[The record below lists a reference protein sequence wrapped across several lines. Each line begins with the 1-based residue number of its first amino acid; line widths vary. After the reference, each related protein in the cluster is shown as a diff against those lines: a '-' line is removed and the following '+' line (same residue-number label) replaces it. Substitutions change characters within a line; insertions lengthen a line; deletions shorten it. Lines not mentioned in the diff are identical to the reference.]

1 MSIVEKSGLMK
12 YKDAAG
18 NTTIMYPITNTDSV
32 DGLEEWNKAILLKN
46 TQVMLPASEYWK
58 SVCYGNDKFVA
69 VALFNGIAAYS
80 TDGINWT
87 QTTFPTNN
95 GGWDSV
101 CYGSVTFVAMT
112 NGSIAAYST
121 DGINWTQTT
130 LPYDS
135 YWTSVCYGNGTF
147 VAVDSPSS
155 VSVYSYDGIN
165 WTNIGNDLKVFDPD
179 GTNVTANLNKALGT
193 VTMTEVNTAI
203 QSAIQNTWE
212 ASY

>member
-1 MSIVEKSGLMK
+1 
-12 YKDAAG
+12 
-18 NTTIMYPITNTDSV
+18 
-32 DGLEEWNKAILLKN
+32 
-46 TQVMLPASEYWK
+46 
-58 SVCYGNDKFVA
+58 
-69 VALFNGIAAYS
+69 
-80 TDGINWT
+80 
-87 QTTFPTNN
+87 
-95 GGWDSV
+95 
-101 CYGSVTFVAMT
+101 MT

-155 VSVYSYDGIN
+155 VSAYSYDGIN

-179 GTNVTANLNKALGT
+179 GTNVTANLNKALGA
-193 VTMTEVNTAI
+193 VTMAEVNAAI